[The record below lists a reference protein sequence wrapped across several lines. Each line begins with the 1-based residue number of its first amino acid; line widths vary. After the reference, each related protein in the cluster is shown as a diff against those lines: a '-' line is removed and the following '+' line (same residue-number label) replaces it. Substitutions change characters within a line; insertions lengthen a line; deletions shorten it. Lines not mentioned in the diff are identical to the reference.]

1 MMNFFFGVIL
11 LIIGQILTFFQIQ
24 GHIKYDFLK
33 NNQWFSVLL
42 GIPISIIFMVG
53 INLLIKWYGG
63 ALWPSRIIGFSI
75 GTIVYAMMSYYLFN
89 EQINVKTAICLTLSV
104 LIIMVQ
110 VFWKE

>member
-1 MMNFFFGVIL
+1 MNFFFGIIL
-11 LIIGQILTFFQIQ
+11 LIFGQILTFFQIQ
-24 GHIKYDFLK
+24 GHLKYDFFK

-53 INLLIKWYGG
+53 INLLIRHYGG

-75 GTIVYAMMSYYLFN
+75 GTIVYAAMAHYMFS
-89 EQINVKTAICLTLSV
+89 EQITIKTLICLSLS
-104 LIIMVQ
+104 LIIVLVQ

>member
-1 MMNFFFGVIL
+1 MNFLYGVLL
-11 LIIGQILTFFQIQ
+11 LIFGQVLTFFQIQ
-24 GHIKYDFLK
+24 GHLKYDFFK

-53 INLLIKWYGG
+53 INMLIRHYGG

-75 GTIVYAMMSYYLFN
+75 GTIVYAVMSHYLFS
-89 EQINVKTAICLTLSV
+89 EQITIKTLICLSLSV
-104 LIIMVQ
+104 IIVLVQ